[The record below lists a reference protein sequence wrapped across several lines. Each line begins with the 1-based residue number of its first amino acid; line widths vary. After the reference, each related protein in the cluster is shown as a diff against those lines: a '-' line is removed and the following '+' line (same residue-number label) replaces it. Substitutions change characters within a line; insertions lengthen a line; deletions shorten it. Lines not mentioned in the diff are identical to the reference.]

1 VAVFTRIAEKQKSE
15 GHSLSNEIHPRPVD
29 RRPRHPAELAPG
41 AQEVAAGVW
50 KITVPIPFPLRTV
63 NVYALVGR
71 DGWALVDA
79 AIGTPETRS
88 ALRAGLEQIGLQC
101 TTLQALVLS
110 HHHPD
115 HIGLSA
121 ELQERSGAVVY
132 MHPIDAAILQAMWH
146 GEHQRSLV
154 QANQFFRPHGMPP
167 LEPTVSAQVPP
178 EIMRQVIRVPPA
190 TALTLVEDGEEITLV
205 GERYR
210 VIWTPGHSDGHIV
223 LFRERDGLFLA
234 ADHVL
239 PRITPNVGLYSEY
252 NRSNPLG
259 DYLNSL
265 AKVEHLPASL
275 VLPGHGEP
283 FTDLAGRV
291 RELIRHHAQRE
302 REILSLLA
310 RRPQHAYQL
319 AEQLFGQRLKNL
331 ESCRMA
337 VAEILSHLEHLRLG
351 GYVRQER
358 TDDGLILY
366 ASVS

>member
-1 VAVFTRIAEKQKSE
+1 MSDDKKHATTGE
-15 GHSLSNEIHPRPVD
+15 RPK
-29 RRPRHPAELAPG
+29 HPAELTPG
-41 AQEVAAGVW
+41 AEEVVSGVW
-50 KITVPIPFPLRTV
+50 KITLPIPFPLRTV
-63 NVYALVGR
+63 NIYALVGR

-79 AIGTPETRS
+79 AMGTPEAR
-88 ALRAGLEQIGLQC
+88 AVLAEGLERAGLRLQE
-101 TTLQALVLS
+101 LRALVLS

-121 ELQERSGAVVY
+121 ELQEQSGATVY
-132 MHPIDAAILQAMWH
+132 MHPIDAAIMQAMWH
-146 GEHQRSLV
+146 GGHGEQGGHSAQQRSFT

-167 LEPTVSAQVPP
+167 LEPVVSSQLPP
-178 EIMRQVIRVPPA
+178 EVVNFVIRVPTREA
-190 TALTLVEDGEEITLV
+190 ITCVEDGEEITLV

-223 LFRERDGLFLA
+223 LFRERDGLLLA

-239 PRITPNVGLYSEY
+239 PRITPNIGLYSEY
-252 NRSNPLG
+252 NRANPLG
-259 DYLNSL
+259 DYIQSL
-265 AKVEHLPASL
+265 EKVRHLPASL

-283 FTDLAGRV
+283 FRNLARRV

-302 REILSLLA
+302 LEILSLLG

-319 AEQLFGQRLKNL
+319 AEQVFGQRLKSD
-331 ESCRMA
+331 EARRMA
-337 VAEILSHLEHLRLG
+337 VAEILSHLEHLRLA

-366 ASVS
+366 AAV